1 MSEEAASQRYS
12 SSDGK
17 QVAAGFAVSNVKAGY
32 HVTSALLLEGGINN
46 LFDTLYSY
54 EEGYPEAGRSEFVQ
68 FNYQL

>member
-17 QVAAGFAVSNVKAGY
+17 QVAAGFGVTNFKAGY
-32 HVTSALLLEGGINN
+32 HATSALLLEVGINN
-46 LFDTLYSY
+46 LFDKLYAY